1 MTPSHL
7 LPEYIQKAFQSL
19 YTVALG
25 PDQITIQLTR
35 KEFEGDFTVLMFP
48 LARFTGLKPEEA
60 GQQLGEW
67 LIANTNQYVTG
78 FNVVKGFLNL
88 SIHDSY
94 WIRYVEA
101 LSSGSM
107 ENFEDTGER
116 ILVEYSSPNTNKP
129 LHLGHVRNILLGWS
143 MANILEKVG
152 NKVFRVQVVNDRGI
166 AICKSMLAW
175 QLYGEGETP
184 SSTGMKGDFFVG
196 KYYVQ
201 FEQKF
206 KSEYATFQKSP
217 EGIALFENLKHDN
230 QEEDTFFAAYKNTYF
245 NEISDL
251 GRKAKAMLLAWE
263 AGDPE
268 VRALWKQMN
277 EWVYK
282 GFQVT
287 YDLLGVGFDK
297 SYYESE
303 TYLLGKDITER
314 GLAKNL
320 FYQKEDGSVWVDLTS
335 KKLDHKILLRS
346 DGTSV
351 YITQD
356 LGTAEE
362 RYRDFKAN
370 RVIYVVADE
379 QNYHFQVLFGIAEI
393 LGLPY
398 AKGLYHLSYGMVEL
412 PTGRMKSREGTVVDA
427 DDLIEEVINEAR
439 QSSLEHSDLS
449 SFSLIEQEE
458 IYRRIGL
465 AALKFHIIKV
475 NPRKKMV
482 FDPKE
487 SVDMQGHTGPYIQN
501 AYVRVQSILRRTG
514 LPGEVLPDFAGHIQA
529 GERDLLKLLTEY
541 KTTLQMAASQYDPSL
556 VANYAYQLAK
566 GFHRFYHDFS
576 ILKAETPS
584 AQAFRLQIALG
595 TAAILK
601 ESMHL
606 LGIEMPERM

>member
-7 LPEYIQKAFQSL
+7 LPEYIQKAFQAL
-19 YTVALG
+19 YAVELA

-48 LARFTGLKPEEA
+48 LARFTGSKPEEA

-67 LIANTNQYVTG
+67 LIANTNQYITG

-94 WIRYVEA
+94 WIKYVEA
-101 LSSGSM
+101 LSSGTM

-152 NKVFRVQVVNDRGI
+152 NKVFRVQVINDRGI

-175 QLYGEGETP
+175 QLFGEGETP
-184 SSTGMKGDFFVG
+184 ASTGLKGDFFVG
-196 KYYVQ
+196 KYYVL

-206 KSEYATFQKSP
+206 KAEYADFQQSP
-217 EGIALFENLKHDN
+217 DGIALFNNLKQEN
-230 QEEDTFFAAYKNTYF
+230 QDEAAFFAAYKNTYF

-251 GRKAKAMLLAWE
+251 GTRAKSMLIAWE
-263 AGDPE
+263 AGDSE
-268 VRALWKQMN
+268 VRALWSRMN
-277 EWVYK
+277 DWVYE

-303 TYLLGKDITER
+303 TYLLGKDITEQ
-314 GLAKNL
+314 GLAKQL
-320 FYQKEDGSVWVDLTS
+320 FYKKEDGSVWVDLTS
-335 KKLDHKILLRS
+335 RKLDHKILLRS

-362 RYRDFKAN
+362 RYRDFGAN

-379 QNYHFQVLFGIAEI
+379 QNYHFQVLFGIADI
-393 LGLPY
+393 LGVPY

-427 DDLIEEVINEAR
+427 DDLIAEVISEAR

-449 SFSLIEQEE
+449 SFSLNEQAE

-514 LPGEVLPDFAGHIQA
+514 LPGEVLPDFAGQIQA

-541 KTTLQMAASQYDPSL
+541 KSTLQMAAAQYDPSL
-556 VANYAYQLAK
+556 LANYAYQLAK

-576 ILKAETPS
+576 ILKAESPS
-584 AQAFRLQIALG
+584 VQAFRLQIALG
-595 TAAILK
+595 TATILK